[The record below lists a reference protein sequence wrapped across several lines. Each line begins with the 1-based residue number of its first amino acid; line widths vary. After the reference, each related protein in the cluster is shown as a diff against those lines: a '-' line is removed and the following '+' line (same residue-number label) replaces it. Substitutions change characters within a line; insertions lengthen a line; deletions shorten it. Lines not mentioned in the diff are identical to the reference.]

1 MKVTDKKRLENA
13 LTVLTLASQNV
24 QRVLEDA
31 KLTEEEKEHIPGTN
45 FKKGDKVIIKNA
57 NEGQSKEGVL
67 EGSYEILVFI
77 KTEKGI
83 IKRSPK
89 NLVILK

>member
-1 MKVTDKKRLENA
+1 MKVTDKKRLEHA
-13 LTVLTLASQNV
+13 LTVLALASQNV

-31 KLTEEEKEHIPGTN
+31 NLTEEEKLYIPGTN
-45 FKKGDKVIIKNA
+45 FKKGYKVIIKNP
-57 NEGQSKEGVL
+57 NEDQSKEGVL
-67 EGSYEILVFI
+67 EGSYEILLFV

-89 NLVILK
+89 KLYSLK